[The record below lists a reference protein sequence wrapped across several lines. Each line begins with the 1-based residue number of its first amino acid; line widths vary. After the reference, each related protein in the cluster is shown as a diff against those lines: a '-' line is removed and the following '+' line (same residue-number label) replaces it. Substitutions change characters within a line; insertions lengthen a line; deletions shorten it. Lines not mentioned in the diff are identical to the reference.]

1 MFLNKDELLKEF
13 RDKFCTPCTAT
24 NTCGNCLLQSAWAA
38 VEEAAQ
44 HRVQADDG
52 YCHCPITKTEAVLAG
67 SLCPR
72 CFRHR
77 R

>member
-1 MFLNKDELLKEF
+1 MSDEELFEKWWKLHSPPGTFNKTQCKVAFIAGL
-13 RDKFCTPCTAT
+13 AT
-24 NTCGNCLLQSAWAA
+24 QR
-38 VEEAAQ
+38 VEAAQ
-44 HRVQADDG
+44 QSVQSDDG

-67 SLCPR
+67 SLCSK